1 MLIHELTQLPSNINE
16 GLWDQVKSAAGKL
29 KQGAQNVR
37 SGLENRA
44 VDAKIKDIATRTAKV
59 WQSFAA
65 RRTAQDPNFLTNAA
79 QYRNELKLFLI
90 NNLLPKYTNYNSLTV
105 KNEFDQVVDDIV
117 AARASPLS
125 FPDIFKKA
133 ADLAAVA
140 QVDPNASS
148 PGPTPPGPTPPGPT
162 PPGPTPP
169 GPASVT
175 LADIMN
181 ILNTAG
187 VSNTG
192 ALNLGQQL
200 KRAASS
206 STANRTGNPAIDLLI
221 QALGFNLT

>member
-1 MLIHELTQLPSNINE
+1 MQIHELTQPPSNINE
-16 GLWDQVKSAAGKL
+16 GLWDQVKSAAGQL

-65 RRTAQDPNFLTNAA
+65 RRTAQDPNFLTNSA

-90 NNLLPKYTNYNSLTV
+90 NNLLPKYANYDSLTV

-140 QVDPNASS
+140 QVDPNASRS
-148 PGPTPPGPTPPGPT
+148 GAPAPGAPAPGAAG
-162 PPGPTPP
+162 
-169 GPASVT
+169 SVT
-175 LADIMN
+175 SANIIS
-181 ILNTAG
+181 ILN
-187 VSNTG
+187 
-192 ALNLGQQL
+192 NLGIKNQVASTLGQTL
-200 KRAASS
+200 KRAANSAA
-206 STANRTGNPAIDLLI
+206 ANRTGNPAVDALL
-221 QALGFNLT
+221 QVLGFNLT

>member
-148 PGPTPPGPTPPGPT
+148 PGPTPPGPTPPGP
-162 PPGPTPP
+162 
-169 GPASVT
+169 ASVT

>member
-1 MLIHELTQLPSNINE
+1 MQIHELTQFPSNINE
-16 GLWDQVKSAAGKL
+16 GLWDQVKAAAGQV
-29 KQGAQNVR
+29 KQGAGNIR
-37 SGLENRA
+37 AGLENRA

-59 WQSFAA
+59 WQSFAT
-65 RRTAQDPNFLTNAA
+65 RRTAQDPNFLTNVA

-140 QVDPNASS
+140 QVDPTASRS
-148 PGPTPPGPTPPGPT
+148 GAPAPGAPAPDPGTGDT
-162 PPGPTPP
+162 AIVTSAEIMDILG
-169 GPASVT
+169 SV
-175 LADIMN
+175 
-181 ILNTAG
+181 G

-192 ALNLGQQL
+192 ASNLGLLL
-200 KRAASS
+200 KRAARSAS
-206 STANRTGNPAIDLLI
+206 ANRTGNPAVDALL
-221 QALGFNLT
+221 QALGFTLT